1 MNLLLI
7 VVLLVFIL
15 FMIIGY
21 LRGLVKSVCKLV
33 LMIFALLI
41 AYIVTPIATD
51 ALIQGTNIDDNIQ
64 DKINSRLEKYVSNRV
79 REEAEE
85 MVGGV
90 VDNATVDS
98 LTAKYMKSDFTTN
111 EQIKILQ
118 EIPFPQFMRDALI
131 EHNNKAEK
139 DRLESRGFFDYI
151 AIYLSRMVLRAIVF
165 FVLLV
170 GLIVIFTIVAKLLS
184 IAAHLPIVNSINRIG
199 GVLFGAAEA
208 LLIVWILF
216 VVIAM
221 FANTSAG
228 VELYDQIEQSEFLTK
243 IYDSNLLMSL
253 VTIFK

>member
-1 MNLLLI
+1 MNSLLI
-7 VVLLVFIL
+7 IVLLIFIL

-21 LRGLVKSVCKLV
+21 LRGLVKSVCKVL

-41 AYIVTPIATD
+41 AYIATPIATET
-51 ALIQGTNIDDNIQ
+51 LIQGTNIDDNIQ
-64 DKINSRLEKYVSNRV
+64 DKITSRLEKYVSNKV
-79 REEAEE
+79 REEAENAL
-85 MVGGV
+85 GGV

-98 LTAKYMKSDFTTN
+98 LTTQYMTSDLSTN

-118 EIPFPQFMRDALI
+118 DIPFPQFMRDALI

-139 DRLESRGFFDYI
+139 ERLESKGFFDYI

-170 GLIVIFTIVAKLLS
+170 CLIVIFTIVAKLLS
-184 IAAHLPIVNSINRIG
+184 IAAHLPLVNSINRIG
-199 GVLFGAAEA
+199 GVLFGAGEA

-221 FANTSAG
+221 FANTTVG
-228 VELYDQIEQSEFLTK
+228 VEFYKQIEESEFLTK
-243 IYDSNLLMSL
+243 LYDGNLLMSL